1 MRIIIIAT
9 REKLLF
15 FVFLIGV
22 HTHTH
27 NTNTVKMKRK
37 RKARWV
43 VGWVQK
49 VKKVWRRESKRIRTK
64 EEQIIPPLLLLLII
78 RIKLT
83 KGGSWESGTIITER
97 QRRRIIKRF

>member
-1 MRIIIIAT
+1 
-9 REKLLF
+9 
-15 FVFLIGV
+15 
-22 HTHTH
+22 
-27 NTNTVKMKRK
+27 MKRK

-49 VKKVWRRESKRIRTK
+49 VKKVWRRESKRIKTK

-83 KGGSWESGTIITER
+83 KGRSWESGTIITER

>member
-15 FVFLIGV
+15 FFLIGV

-49 VKKVWRRESKRIRTK
+49 VKKVWRRESKRIKTK

-83 KGGSWESGTIITER
+83 KGRSWESGTIITER